1 MIPLIIQDD
10 FLKKEQFEFLKENFK
25 HKFMVENILLTAA
38 IYKLYKHRLTL
49 KKLVDNPRC
58 EHSDI
63 PQSCFWNIHLVTL
76 VPGRE
81 KGKHRDAEWK
91 LLSSILYVSDE
102 GGGTIFIDEE
112 GEHQIEWKPNRLV
125 SFIPSEDS
133 WHRYEN
139 MLNTERRTV
148 NFNYG
153 NKISVEKNEEQ
164 R

>member
-1 MIPLIIQDD
+1 VIPLIIQDD

-63 PQSCFWNIHLVTL
+63 PQSCFWNIHLVTH
-76 VPGRE
+76 VPGTV
-81 KGKHRDAEWK
+81 KDKHLDSSWK
-91 LLSSILYVSDE
+91 LLSSVLYVSDRGE
-102 GGGTIFIDEE
+102 GTTFIDEE
-112 GEHQIEWKPNRLV
+112 SEHQIEWKPNRVV

-139 MLNTERRTV
+139 MLNTDRNTV
-148 NFNYG
+148 LFNYG
-153 NKISVEKNEEQ
+153 NKISGEKME
-164 R
+164 